1 MAVQAPKLKRG
12 LLGYRVRLVR
22 AVLAEREGRFAEV
35 SRRLEQ
41 AEAARDGAFADLEAA
56 RADIEAERQRARQAE
71 EEGVRLAE
79 EAKAARTEASEL
91 RSVNETL
98 RGRIDELEAAASS
111 LGADLWTALD
121 AAERS
126 VTAVIERARRENE
139 AQLEAIEAARRELRE
154 ETERMAT
161 WRAEADGVIE
171 HVRAALEQLV
181 DITPGP
187 GGPEGGTSVRTV
199 RLPSRNGAVGGDD
212 LAAIQE
218 LYGSSP

>member
-12 LLGYRVRLVR
+12 LLGYRARLVR
-22 AVLAEREGRFAEV
+22 AVLADRESRFAEV

-41 AEAARDGAFADLEAA
+41 AEAARDGALADLEAA
-56 RADIEAERQRARQAE
+56 RGDIEAERQRARLAE
-71 EEGVRLAE
+71 EEGIRLAE

-91 RSVNETL
+91 RSLNDTL

-161 WRAEADGVIE
+161 WRAEADGVIA

-181 DITPGP
+181 GITPDP
-187 GGPEGGTSVRTV
+187 GPEGGIPVRTA